1 MLAHQTYPKDAPE
14 SKALRSAFTCS
25 GMLICL
31 MATLVVLDVATRS
44 DSVTLSGSEAPDIKA
59 AFIQPKPMG
68 SIFPKAS
75 DSWVLVIHQAKASN
89 SSATQDS

>member
-1 MLAHQTYPKDAPE
+1 MPKRIEVVSLTAIV
-14 SKALRSAFTCS
+14 SISYGGL
-25 GMLICL
+25 LICL
-31 MATLVVLDVATRS
+31 IATLVALDIATRN

-68 SIFPKAS
+68 SIFPKAT
-75 DSWVLVIHQAKASN
+75 DTRLPEVHQAKASN